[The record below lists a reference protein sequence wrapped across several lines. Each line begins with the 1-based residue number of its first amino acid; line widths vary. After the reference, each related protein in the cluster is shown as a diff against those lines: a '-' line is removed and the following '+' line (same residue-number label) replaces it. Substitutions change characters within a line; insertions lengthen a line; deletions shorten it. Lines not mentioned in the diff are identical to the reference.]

1 MAEGLFSSFLL
12 GSLLT
17 WRQWVGDD
25 LAYGPV
31 SIPTPVLATT
41 PVFTF
46 APTPVFA
53 SASSTAKKNPDG
65 ASSNDAAVISNSKIK
80 IEEVNVSTLLREFRV
95 PPAPNLVT
103 PRSVDHFKVR
113 AGILDDSV
121 IVVDLCESS
130 DEAETETETETKP
143 RLFKTSTPSVNHP
156 QTITEDVEL
165 LTLHKPEKNISIS
178 NEATSVFDKA
188 NKSIK
193 ATKLGSTVKSAHSSK
208 AKKKLD
214 DDSEPGDVMPK
225 ISPTLG
231 STRKRRPAVDYGR
244 VPEDEI
250 FDRSDAND
258 DDFQCEEVNYDDER
272 LDKGIE
278 NKWPDLETP
287 SKRQKRARR

>member
-165 LTLHKPEKNISIS
+165 STPHSLRR
-178 NEATSVFDKA
+178 TSL
-188 NKSIK
+188 S
-193 ATKLGSTVKSAHSSK
+193 ATKPHQSSTKPTSRSKPQNSAAQSNLLIPPRPRRSSTTT
-208 AKKKLD
+208 
-214 DDSEPGDVMPK
+214 P
-225 ISPTLG
+225 
-231 STRKRRPAVDYGR
+231 
-244 VPEDEI
+244 
-250 FDRSDAND
+250 N
-258 DDFQCEEVNYDDER
+258 Q
-272 LDKGIE
+272 
-278 NKWPDLETP
+278 ET
-287 SKRQKRARR
+287 